1 MLSRVPHRRGR
12 PQLTALLLV
21 TLAPFVATGPARAQS
36 TPEKRPLEI
45 ADYALP
51 DPGEQARSEAIA
63 SLRVVL
69 ESLEAMLHAPT

>member
-1 MLSRVPHRRGR
+1 VLQGHGYLRSRFETVREFQQALRQAMPLDQDSLSR
-12 PQLTALLLV
+12 LTRLY
-21 TLAPFVATGPARAQS
+21 
-36 TPEKRPLEI
+36 EI